1 MQPIDSQKQQQLG
14 GAGESTSRS
23 GRATAY
29 DYVFFDWKGTL
40 AMKGN
45 LGSHQRAQLRLRR
58 FHEALRSVLADAD
71 SVGVREVNVPIL
83 ETGHSA
89 RHQPDVP
96 AGDNKDKKHHNKDLC
111 LPTFEM
117 VEAAYHDLMRQYVA
131 QQGNTFAWSAFLNKL
146 LQKLDLESLSE
157 ESKHHLIMVF
167 QAGNVVESELH
178 PGAEEIIRW
187 LRQEAGLRVGLIRNS
202 KANEKAMRSRI
213 AKTGINP
220 DDFETVIMCGDV
232 GVAKPDSEV
241 FLRAAK
247 IANIEDIHASNPK
260 RILYI
265 GNEVGTDIKGANNV
279 GWTSVLV
286 QHTEST
292 SNGLA
297 DFEIANLLQL
307 KEIIMHKVRDDNE
320 EQL

>member
-1 MQPIDSQKQQQLG
+1 M
-14 GAGESTSRS
+14 
-23 GRATAY
+23 
-29 DYVFFDWKGTL
+29 
-40 AMKGN
+40 
-45 LGSHQRAQLRLRR
+45 
-58 FHEALRSVLADAD
+58 
-71 SVGVREVNVPIL
+71 
-83 ETGHSA
+83 
-89 RHQPDVP
+89 
-96 AGDNKDKKHHNKDLC
+96 
-111 LPTFEM
+111 
-117 VEAAYHDLMRQYVA
+117 
-131 QQGNTFAWSAFLNKL
+131 
-146 LQKLDLESLSE
+146 
-157 ESKHHLIMVF
+157 
-167 QAGNVVESELH
+167 
-178 PGAEEIIRW
+178 
-187 LRQEAGLRVGLIRNS
+187 
-202 KANEKAMRSRI
+202 
-213 AKTGINP
+213 INQH
-220 DDFETVIMCGDV
+220 DFETVIMCGDV